1 MTQTVV
7 NRLDLPALNAASTT
21 KGAVLGERLD
31 LVEQV
36 KVQLTVTL
44 GEAEVTMGR
53 LFSLSAGEVVELD
66 READAP
72 VDVRLHGKLIARG
85 TLVAVGDKFGIRITE
100 IAGPG

>member
-7 NRLDLPALNAASTT
+7 SRLEMPALDNTTNT
-21 KGAVLGERLD
+21 KGPPLGERLD

-36 KVQLTVTL
+36 KVHLAVTL

-53 LFSLSAGEVVELD
+53 LFALCAGDVVTLD
-66 READAP
+66 RQADAP
-72 VDVRLHGKLIARG
+72 VDIRLHGKLIARG
-85 TLVAVGDKFGIRITE
+85 TLMAVGDKFGVRITE